1 MNPGLP
7 KQICIIGAGYVGM
20 SYAVLISSFADIKIW
35 DIDSKKRDLI
45 NAKKLPIQ
53 DLDSESILSE
63 KENWN
68 IVASKN
74 LNEALNKSQLVL
86 ICISTDFNESKNS
99 FDVNEMNNLIDQVRK
114 YSPNVQIVIKST
126 VPIGYSAKITQE
138 TGLNILFSPEFLR
151 EGMAIRDNQFP
162 SRIIIGKTNQNQAC
176 DPYLSVAQEIA
187 KNSPEI
193 FEMSASE
200 AESVKLFSNSYLAMR
215 IAFFNEV
222 DGFALENNLSIKDI
236 IEGMSADNRIG
247 NYYNNPSF
255 GFGGYCLP
263 KDSRQALVSM
273 NDLPN
278 ELIQSI
284 NISNS
289 KRKEFISKYLLH
301 MDKDLYGFYRIN
313 MKENSDNMRESA
325 SIEIIKILLSAG
337 KQVIIYEPL
346 LNNTNDFDNFELV
359 KNLDEFKE
367 RSDIIIA
374 NRVTEEILDCK
385 EKLFSRDLSYDTKI
399 RPKNI

>member
-1 MNPGLP
+1 
-7 KQICIIGAGYVGM
+7 
-20 SYAVLISSFADIKIW
+20 
-35 DIDSKKRDLI
+35 
-45 NAKKLPIQ
+45 
-53 DLDSESILSE
+53 
-63 KENWN
+63 
-68 IVASKN
+68 
-74 LNEALNKSQLVL
+74 
-86 ICISTDFNESKNS
+86 
-99 FDVNEMNNLIDQVRK
+99 
-114 YSPNVQIVIKST
+114 
-126 VPIGYSAKITQE
+126 
-138 TGLNILFSPEFLR
+138 
-151 EGMAIRDNQFP
+151 
-162 SRIIIGKTNQNQAC
+162 
-176 DPYLSVAQEIA
+176 
-187 KNSPEI
+187 
-193 FEMSASE
+193 
-200 AESVKLFSNSYLAMR
+200 MR
-215 IAFFNEV
+215 VTFFNEL
-222 DGFALENNLSIKDI
+222 DSFAMSNGLNTKEIIKAVCLDP
-236 IEGMSADNRIG
+236 RIG
-247 NYYNNPSF
+247 DFYNNPSF

-284 NISNS
+284 NKSNS

-325 SIEIIKILLSAG
+325 STEIIKILLLAE

-346 LNNTNDFDNFELV
+346 LNNTNDFDNVELV

-374 NRVTEEILDCK
+374 NRVTEEVLDCK

>member
-1 MNPGLP
+1 
-7 KQICIIGAGYVGM
+7 
-20 SYAVLISSFADIKIW
+20 
-35 DIDSKKRDLI
+35 
-45 NAKKLPIQ
+45 
-53 DLDSESILSE
+53 
-63 KENWN
+63 
-68 IVASKN
+68 
-74 LNEALNKSQLVL
+74 
-86 ICISTDFNESKNS
+86 
-99 FDVNEMNNLIDQVRK
+99 
-114 YSPNVQIVIKST
+114 
-126 VPIGYSAKITQE
+126 
-138 TGLNILFSPEFLR
+138 
-151 EGMAIRDNQFP
+151 
-162 SRIIIGKTNQNQAC
+162 
-176 DPYLSVAQEIA
+176 
-187 KNSPEI
+187 
-193 FEMSASE
+193 
-200 AESVKLFSNSYLAMR
+200 
-215 IAFFNEV
+215 
-222 DGFALENNLSIKDI
+222 
-236 IEGMSADNRIG
+236 
-247 NYYNNPSF
+247 
-255 GFGGYCLP
+255 
-263 KDSRQALVSM
+263 M

-301 MDKDLYGFYRIN
+301 MNKDLYGFYRIN

-346 LNNTNDFDNFELV
+346 LNNANDFDNFELV